1 MSPDAGPTVCVSP
14 ERLTAMNV
22 KPSKKSGK
30 VLMEIGRKDTP
41 ILAASSVAGSPITL
55 KSILVPVDFSEC
67 SEKALI
73 YARGFAKQF
82 GARIVLLH
90 VVELSYSYADMAIF
104 DYASLEKDLRQGAET
119 RLRNLAKGVEKDGT
133 EASVEIRLGRPARAV
148 AEIAKELATDLIVIS
163 THGYT
168 GLKHALLGSNAET
181 IVRHAPCPVLVV
193 RPQEHEFLKE

>member
-1 MSPDAGPTVCVSP
+1 MPLDAGPVACASA
-14 ERLTAMNV
+14 ERSIAMKV
-22 KPSKKSGK
+22 KPSNKSGK
-30 VLMEIGRKDTP
+30 VIMEVGRKDTP
-41 ILAASSVAGSPITL
+41 ILAASSVATSPIAL

-67 SEKALI
+67 SEKALL

-82 GARIVLLH
+82 GARIVLVH

-104 DYASLEKDLRQGAET
+104 DYASLEKDLRRGAEI
-119 RLRNLAKGVEKDGT
+119 RLQSLAKGVEKDGT
-133 EASVEIRLGRPARAV
+133 KVTVEIRLGRPAREV
-148 AEIAKELATDLIVIS
+148 AEIAKELGTDLIVIS

-193 RPQEHEFLKE
+193 RPQEHDFLKA

>member
-1 MSPDAGPTVCVSP
+1 
-14 ERLTAMNV
+14 MNV
-22 KPSKKSGK
+22 KPSKKPDK
-30 VLMEIGRKDTP
+30 VLMEVGRKDTP
-41 ILAASSVAGSPITL
+41 ILAASSLAGSRIAL

-104 DYASLEKDLRQGAET
+104 DYASLEKDLRKAAET

-133 EASVEIRLGRPARAV
+133 TASVEIRLGRPARAV

-193 RPQEHEFLKE
+193 RPHEHEFMKE

>member
-1 MSPDAGPTVCVSP
+1 MACVSS
-14 ERLTAMNV
+14 ERFTAMNV
-22 KPSKKSGK
+22 KPSKKPGK
-30 VLMEIGRKDTP
+30 VLMEVGRKDTP
-41 ILAASSVAGSPITL
+41 ILAASSLAGSPIAL

-82 GARIVLLH
+82 GASIVLLH

-104 DYASLEKDLRQGAET
+104 DYASLEKDLRQAAES

-133 EASVEIRLGRPARAV
+133 PTSVEIRLGRPARAV

>member
-1 MSPDAGPTVCVSP
+1 MAPDAGHVACVSSQ
-14 ERLTAMNV
+14 RRDTMKD
-22 KPSKKSGK
+22 KPSKKIGK
-30 VLMEIGRKDTP
+30 APREAARKDTP
-41 ILAASSVAGSPITL
+41 MLAASSAVGSPITL

-67 SEKALI
+67 SEKALL

-104 DYASLEKDLRQGAET
+104 DYSSLEKDLRQGAET
-119 RLRNLAKGVEKDGT
+119 RLRSLAKGVEKDGT
-133 EASVEIRLGRPARAV
+133 PTTVEIRLGRPARAV